1 MSGPRIASLLASATE
16 IVCALGFEEQLVA
29 RSHECDY
36 PVRVTR
42 LPSVTESKVRT
53 ETESRLIDTQVKE
66 IVEQGLSVYKVDAG
80 RLRALDPGVI
90 VTQTQCEVCAVS
102 YWDLEA
108 ALRDW
113 TGGSPRVV
121 SLEPNALGD
130 VWRDIAR
137 VAAALDAP
145 ERGTTV
151 IARLRARMDSLAA
164 AVPAASPRPRVA
176 CIEWIDPLMAAGNW
190 MPELVAM
197 AGGTDLFGTPGAHAP
212 WMRWDA
218 LVEAGPD
225 IILIMPC
232 GFDIA
237 RAREDMGILLWAR
250 RAGVSWQRC
259 RAGAVY
265 LTDGNQ
271 YFNRP
276 GPRIVESLEIL
287 AEIFHPSSLPLR
299 ARGNRLGPLRP
310 RVGVLRLARRKRT
323 HLTGCRAPAAADGP
337 ARLCRS
343 QARSAA
349 RSGSGS
355 RSWQRSGG
363 HWSSVPSARLL
374 SL

>member
-237 RAREDMGILLWAR
+237 RAREDMGILLGAPGWGELA
-250 RAGVSWQRC
+250 AV

-287 AEIFHPSSLPLR
+287 AEIFHPSAFR
-299 ARGNRLGPLRP
+299 FGHEG
-310 RVGVLRLARRKRT
+310 
-323 HLTGCRAPAAADGP
+323 TGWVRFGP
-337 ARLCRS
+337 A
-343 QARSAA
+343 SA
-349 RSGSGS
+349 S
-355 RSWQRSGG
+355 
-363 HWSSVPSARLL
+363 
-374 SL
+374 